1 MEFTQHFLDHFMQL
15 DEHLNS
21 ITSEYG
27 LLTYFLLF
35 AIIFCETGLVITPF
49 LPGDSLL
56 FATGAL
62 AARGLLDLPNLLI
75 ILSVASIAGNTVNYQ
90 IGCFLRNKVA
100 NRENIIF
107 IKKEHIDRAHLFFKK
122 NGGKTLLIARFVP
135 VIRCMAPF
143 VAGVGAMQYP
153 KFIYYSVV
161 GGIAWVSSLL
171 LGGYFFGH
179 LPVVEDNFSFFILA
193 IALISLVPCFITI
206 FRKNII
212 KV

>member
-1 MEFTQHFLDHFMQL
+1 MEFTQHFLDNLMQL

-35 AIIFCETGLVITPF
+35 AIIFCETGLVVTPF

-62 AARGLLDLPNLLI
+62 AARGMLDLPTLI
-75 ILSVASIAGNTVNYQ
+75 IILCVASIVGNTVNYQ

-100 NRENIIF
+100 NHENIIF
-107 IKKEHIDRAHLFFKK
+107 IKQEYIDRANLFFKK

-135 VIRCMAPF
+135 VIRCVAPF
-143 VAGVGAMQYP
+143 VAGVGAMQYS
-153 KFIYYSVV
+153 KFIYYNVV

-179 LPVVEDNFSFFILA
+179 LAVVEDNFSFFILA
-193 IALISLVPCFITI
+193 IALISLVPGFITI

>member
-1 MEFTQHFLDHFMQL
+1 MEFTQHFLDNLMQL

-27 LLTYFLLF
+27 LLTYFILF
-35 AIIFCETGLVITPF
+35 AIIFCETGLVVTPF

-62 AARGLLDLPNLLI
+62 AARGMLDLPTLI
-75 ILSVASIAGNTVNYQ
+75 IILCVASIAGNTVNYQ

-107 IKKEHIDRAHLFFKK
+107 IKQEYIDRAHLFFKK

-135 VIRCMAPF
+135 VIRCVAPF
-143 VAGVGAMQYP
+143 VAGVGAMQYS
-153 KFIYYSVV
+153 KFIYYNVV

-179 LPVVEDNFSFFILA
+179 LAVVEDNFSFFILA
-193 IALISLVPCFITI
+193 IALISLVPGFITL

>member
-1 MEFTQHFLDHFMQL
+1 MEFTQHFLDNLMQL
-15 DEHLNS
+15 GEHLNS

-35 AIIFCETGLVITPF
+35 AIIFCETGLVVTPF

-62 AARGLLDLPNLLI
+62 AARGMLDLPTLI
-75 ILSVASIAGNTVNYQ
+75 IILCVASIVGNTVNYQ

-100 NRENIIF
+100 KRENIIF
-107 IKKEHIDRAHLFFKK
+107 IKQEYIDRANLFFKK

-135 VIRCMAPF
+135 VIRCVAPF
-143 VAGVGAMQYP
+143 VAGVGAMQYS
-153 KFIYYSVV
+153 KFIYYNVV

-179 LPVVEDNFSFFILA
+179 LAVVEDNFSFFILA
-193 IALISLVPCFITI
+193 IALISLVPGFITI

>member
-1 MEFTQHFLDHFMQL
+1 MEFTQHFLDNLMQL

-35 AIIFCETGLVITPF
+35 AIIFCETGLVVTPF

-62 AARGLLDLPNLLI
+62 AARGVLDLPTLI
-75 ILSVASIAGNTVNYQ
+75 IILCVASIVGNTVNYQ

-100 NRENIIF
+100 KRENIIF
-107 IKKEHIDRAHLFFKK
+107 IKQEYIDRANLFFKK

-135 VIRCMAPF
+135 VIRCVAPF
-143 VAGVGAMQYP
+143 VAGVGAMQYS
-153 KFIYYSVV
+153 KFIYYNVV

-179 LPVVEDNFSFFILA
+179 LAVVEDNFSFFILA
-193 IALISLVPCFITI
+193 IALISLVPGFITI

>member
-1 MEFTQHFLDHFMQL
+1 
-15 DEHLNS
+15 
-21 ITSEYG
+21 
-27 LLTYFLLF
+27 
-35 AIIFCETGLVITPF
+35 

-62 AARGLLDLPNLLI
+62 AARGMLDLPTLI
-75 ILSVASIAGNTVNYQ
+75 IILCVASIAGNTVNYQ

-107 IKKEHIDRAHLFFKK
+107 IKQEHIDRAHLFFKK

-135 VIRCMAPF
+135 VIRCVAPF
-143 VAGVGAMQYP
+143 VAGVGAMQYS
-153 KFIYYSVV
+153 KFIYYNVV

-179 LPVVEDNFSFFILA
+179 LAVVEDNFSFFILA
-193 IALISLVPCFITI
+193 IALISLVPGFITI
-206 FRKNII
+206 FRKNIL